1 MSLKIWHIFIFIAV
15 YFSIAL
21 SVRVIPNAFIFLKV
35 LLYMC
40 IGIVGS
46 SAVRFWDWGVNV
58 FRGLIGMAPRVGKG
72 LRSRRMS
79 VELPVDRFGLSEMPM
94 EWIHDRYIKHSI
106 PVVIKVDTASIQSF
120 LHDYAQSVLNLTNHR
135 SIYRVHRMEPRLRS
149 ILQKLVDKWHVGT
162 EIQDGRYRQPSLS
175 MKATFDYEAKWV
187 YRGVQSMTIL
197 PREANRLLSMKLS
210 GDRIRPMSSNWRQ
223 EVPYHYRVDLEP
235 GDILIYDVANCLHE
249 TPHNTGHA
257 QHYAE
262 SAEEVGNAG
271 DAFLSISFHF
281 MNFQSSTYTLDAL
294 RFLSS
299 VSQIKNFRLN

>member
-1 MSLKIWHIFIFIAV
+1 MSLKIWHIFVFIAV

-46 SAVRFWDWGVNV
+46 SAVRFWEWCVRV
-58 FRGLIGMAPRVGKG
+58 FRGLIGMAPSVQKG
-72 LRSRRMS
+72 LSSRRTS
-79 VELPVDRFGLSEMPM
+79 IALPVDRFVLSEMPI

-106 PVVIKVDTASIQSF
+106 PVVIKVDTPSIQTF
-120 LHDYAQSVLNLTNHR
+120 LQDYSQSVLNLSNHR

-149 ILQKLVDKWHVGT
+149 ILQKIVDKWHVGT
-162 EIQDGRYRQPSLS
+162 EIQDGRYRQSSLS

-187 YRGVQSMTIL
+187 YQGVQSMTIL
-197 PREANRLLSMKLS
+197 PREANRLLALKLS
-210 GDRIRPMSSNWRQ
+210 RDRIRPVTSNWRQ
-223 EVPYHYRVDLEP
+223 EVPYHYEVDLQP
-235 GDILIYDVANCLHE
+235 GEILLYDVANCLHE
-249 TPHNTGHA
+249 TPHNTGHT

-262 SAEEVGNAG
+262 SAEEAGNAG
-271 DAFLSISFHF
+271 NAFLSISFHF

-299 VSQIKNFRLN
+299 VSQIRNFRLN